1 MSRDTGGPAFPCD
14 NIIER
19 NENGQMRGH
28 EISSAGMTLRDAF
41 AMKAMGMQF
50 GVTGSS
56 ISISEMA
63 DRCYAMA
70 DAMLAAR
77 SKEPE

>member
-1 MSRDTGGPAFPCD
+1 MSRDSGGPAFPLP
-14 NIIER
+14 ELHAW
-19 NENGQMRGH
+19 E
-28 EISSAGMTLRDAF
+28 GMTLRDAF
-41 AMKAMGMQF
+41 ALKAMGMQF

-56 ISISEMA
+56 ICISEMA

>member
-1 MSRDTGGPAFPCD
+1 MRRCSAAPARLPERPLMSADLT
-14 NIIER
+14 
-19 NENGQMRGH
+19 M
-28 EISSAGMTLRDAF
+28 RDAF